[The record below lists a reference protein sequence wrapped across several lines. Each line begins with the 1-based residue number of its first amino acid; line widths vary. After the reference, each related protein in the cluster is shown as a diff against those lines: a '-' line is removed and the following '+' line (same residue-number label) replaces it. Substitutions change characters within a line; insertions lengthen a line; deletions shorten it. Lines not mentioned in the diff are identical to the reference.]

1 MEPAV
6 PCRRPRRTRTLF
18 RVAMPVGGTEW
29 SAMIVIMQTGAGL
42 AATDEVVRRIEAAGL
57 GAHVFRGAERNVIA
71 VLGTGDPSLRSGQ
84 APTNTEQALA
94 ALQEV
99 LVGLNGVERVEGTV
113 RRFQLAS
120 RDVLPGGTTFPIG
133 SAQLGA
139 DLLTIVGASRPRPA
153 GELVA
158 LARAAKEAGADV
170 FWAGRG
176 DSGELRRDL
185 IGALDDVRD
194 SVGLPVLVDVWDP
207 GEVDRLSRHADAL
220 QIPAQQMQD
229 VPLIRAAGEGDRP
242 VVVGRGQSATIE
254 EWLMAAER
262 ALREGNR
269 QVALGEQGIRTFET
283 AVPAV
288 LDFNAIALAHRLSH
302 LPVVVNPSLAAGES
316 ELVPDLAL
324 AAAALKADAI
334 VLDVHAGAADDPSA
348 GRQALPIDSLAGLIA
363 RLKQTRAAVGR

>member
-1 MEPAV
+1 
-6 PCRRPRRTRTLF
+6 
-18 RVAMPVGGTEW
+18 
-29 SAMIVIMQTGAGL
+29 MIVIMQTGAGP
-42 AATDEVVRRIEAAGL
+42 AATDEVVRRIEAGGL
-57 GAHVFRGAERNVIA
+57 GAHVFRGAERNVVA
-71 VLGTGDPSLRSGQ
+71 VLGTGDPQSSG
-84 APTNTEQALA
+84 QALA
-94 ALQEV
+94 ALQDV
-99 LVGLNGVERVEGTV
+99 LVGLPGVERVEGTV
-113 RRFQLAS
+113 RPFQLAS
-120 RDVLPGGTTFPIG
+120 RDVLPGGTNFPIG
-133 SAQLGA
+133 GARLGGE
-139 DLLTIVGASRPRPA
+139 LLVIVGASRPRPA
-153 GELVA
+153 GELLQ

-194 SVGLPVLVDVWDP
+194 SVGLPIIVDVWDP

-220 QIPAQQMQD
+220 QIRAQQMQD

-262 ALREGNR
+262 VMREGNR
-269 QVALGEQGIRTFET
+269 RVALCEQGIRTFET

-302 LPVVVNPSLAAGES
+302 LPVVVNPSLAAGVAEI
-316 ELVPDLAL
+316 VPDLAL

-334 VLDVHAGAADDPSA
+334 ILDAHGGAAEDPTV
-348 GRQALPIDSLAGLIA
+348 GRQALPIGEVAGLIA
-363 RLKQTRAAVGR
+363 RVKQTRAAVGR